1 MMASHIISW
10 LPTLEATDRIDLFD
24 RLQVGARW
32 NVDFI
37 MMICL
42 STAIAEALVPPWQ
55 QWGLLW
61 PRAYKKSQKVL
72 LFFLPPT

>member
-1 MMASHIISW
+1 LERKPSWIGMMASHIFSW
-10 LPTLEATDRIDLFD
+10 LPTLEATAWIDLFD

-42 STAIAEALVPPWQ
+42 STAIAEALVPPLATV
-55 QWGLLW
+55 GIAL
-61 PRAYKKSQKVL
+61 AEGV
-72 LFFLPPT
+72 